1 MTISCKMMAKE
12 YTSPFC
18 TATKLFEED
27 IGKTELA
34 LLFLSGFPEAYSA
47 LSSSGAVHSF
57 PRKLHT
63 ICNTFILIFLS
74 KILQRKKILNIVQAF
89 YLRFQYA

>member
-1 MTISCKMMAKE
+1 MMAKE

-18 TATKLFEED
+18 TPTKLFEED

-47 LSSSGAVHSF
+47 LSSSGAVHNF
-57 PRKLHT
+57 PRKIQT
-63 ICNTFILIFLS
+63 IINIFISNFSSDNYSATKFFLNVV
-74 KILQRKKILNIVQAF
+74 LAL

>member
-34 LLFLSGFPEAYSA
+34 LLFLSGLPDAYSA
-47 LSSSGAVHSF
+47 LSSSGAVHNF
-57 PRKLHT
+57 PSKLHT
-63 ICNTFILIFLS
+63 II
-74 KILQRKKILNIVQAF
+74 NISISNF
-89 YLRFQYA
+89 SSDD

>member
-18 TATKLFEED
+18 TATKLLEED

-63 ICNTFILIFLS
+63 IINIFVS
-74 KILQRKKILNIVQAF
+74 SVSSDN
-89 YLRFQYA
+89 LRFYNSEKF